1 MAAIKEYYTIALHD
15 TDAAGIIYFANLF
28 RIVHATYERLLERIG
43 YPLCRIIPE
52 GVFLIPVVHAEADF
66 HQPLTVGN
74 TVEIALSIAAIG
86 ESSFTLAYRLYSLDG
101 DLVGSAGTVHV
112 MADGV
117 TKTSTP
123 LPPDFKNR
131 LRELME

>member
-1 MAAIKEYYTIALHD
+1 MAAIKEYYTIGLHD
-15 TDAAGIIYFANLF
+15 TDAAGILYFANQF
-28 RIVHATYERLLERIG
+28 RIVHVAYERLLDRIG
-43 YPLCRIIPE
+43 YPLRQIIRDT
-52 GVFLIPVVHAEADF
+52 VFLIPVVHAEADF
-66 HQPLTVGN
+66 HQPLTMGD

-112 MADGV
+112 MADGK
-117 TKTSTP
+117 TKTPIP